1 MSENNLPPEN
11 LAPAPRRRHHRSF
24 FWPFLL
30 IALGILLLLSNLGIL
45 DWSTWN
51 MLWRFWPLVLVA
63 VGIDVLIGGRSTAGT
78 IVSAFLILV
87 LIGLAAGAVYYAD
100 RLPVLDRLSA
110 DTSWQ
115 RSHVEQALDDYE
127 FASVYIDW
135 TSQPGYLDVLQDSD
149 NLLEGD
155 LTYQG
160 ELVFEVD
167 PKGSGADIQLDTR
180 LINNWVSF
188 PSSPGANADWEV
200 YLTPEIPLDLSLDTG
215 SGSCHFDLSELTLEG
230 LFLDSGSGS
239 VQISL
244 PEGQSYQVRIS
255 SGSGSLQVDV
265 PESSGIRVVLDSG
278 SGSFNPG
285 SGFSLVTGEQH
296 GDGVWESRN
305 YDSARDTIEIT
316 IDQGSG
322 SINFR

>member
-1 MSENNLPPEN
+1 MSENNLPPV
-11 LAPAPRRRHHRSF
+11 AGTPAPRRHRRSF

-30 IALGILLLLSNLGIL
+30 IALGILLLLSNLGVL

-51 MLWRFWPLVLVA
+51 LLWRFWPLVLVA
-63 VGIDVLIGGRSTAGT
+63 IGIDVLVGGRSTAGA

-100 RLPVLDRLSA
+100 QLPVLSRYTNQA
-110 DTSWQ
+110 VWQ
-115 RSHVEQALDDYE
+115 RDHIEQPLDDFE
-127 FASVYIDW
+127 SASVYIDW
-135 TSQPGYLDVLQDSD
+135 TSQPGYLDALKVSG

-167 PKGSGADIQLDTR
+167 AKGSRADIQIDTR
-180 LINNWVSF
+180 LIDNWISF
-188 PSSPGANADWEV
+188 PSNPGRDSDWEIF
-200 YLTPEIPLDLSLDTG
+200 LTPEIPLDLSLDSG

-239 VQISL
+239 VELSL
-244 PEGQSYQVRIS
+244 PGGQSYPVTIE

-265 PESSGIRVVLDSG
+265 PEEAGIRVVLDSG

-285 SGFSLVTGEQH
+285 SRFDLVIGERQ
-296 GDGVWESRN
+296 GDGVWETEN
-305 YDSARDTIEIT
+305 YDSASYTIEMT

-322 SINFR
+322 SISFR